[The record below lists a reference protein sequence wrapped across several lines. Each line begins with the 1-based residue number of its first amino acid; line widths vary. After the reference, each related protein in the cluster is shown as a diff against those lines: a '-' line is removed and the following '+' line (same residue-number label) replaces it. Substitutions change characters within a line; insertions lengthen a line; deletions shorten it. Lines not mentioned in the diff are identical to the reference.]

1 MIRSEPLS
9 SPWVWAVPLTGLL
22 LMGLF
27 AATGSNRELFLWL
40 NEALQL
46 PPSISRHVWLNVTLF
61 GDAGMVMI
69 LVLPLVGRRP
79 DVIWAGLLAGIVAA
93 LLVNGGK
100 ELFLEPRPP
109 AVLDAGSFH
118 QLGNRF
124 GATSFP
130 SGHTSAAF
138 ALAGVIAL
146 LPFDRRVR
154 WLALGWA
161 ALVGL
166 SRIAVGAHWPLDVAA
181 GMVVGWTAAL
191 IGVQLA
197 RVIPGENPWVQRA
210 AAGLLVFTVYYLV
223 VIHTGGDR
231 EARLLEIVVPLLALA
246 LALPGLKK
254 LFLPGGRT

>member
-1 MIRSEPLS
+1 MIRSEPLA
-9 SPWVWAVPLTGLL
+9 SPWSWAVPLAGLL
-22 LMGLF
+22 LLGLIV
-27 AATGSNRELFLWL
+27 ATGSNRELFLWL
-40 NEALQL
+40 NGALQL
-46 PPSISRHVWLNVTLF
+46 PAPVSKPFWLNVTLF

-109 AVLDAGSFH
+109 AVLAPGSFH

-146 LPFDRRVR
+146 LPFARRVR

-161 ALVGL
+161 VLIGL
-166 SRIAVGAHWPLDVAA
+166 SRIAVGAHWPQDVAA

-191 IGVQLA
+191 IGVHLA
-197 RVIPGENPWVQRA
+197 RRIPGENRGVQRA
-210 AAGLLVFTVYYLV
+210 AAALLAFVVFYLV
-223 VIHTGGDR
+223 VLHTRGDP
-231 EARLLEIVVPLLALA
+231 EARLLEIVVPLVALG

-254 LFLPGGRT
+254 LFLPGARS